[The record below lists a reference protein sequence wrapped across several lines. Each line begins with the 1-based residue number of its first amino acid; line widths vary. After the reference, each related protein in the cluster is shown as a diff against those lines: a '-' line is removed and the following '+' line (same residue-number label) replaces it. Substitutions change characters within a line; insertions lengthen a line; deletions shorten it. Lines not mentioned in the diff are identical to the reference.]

1 MKRLVWLLLA
11 VLAPV
16 LVQVQPVVLSAPAHQ
31 ACCCGCGEC
40 GGACGMPDCL
50 PPPASS
56 STLPV
61 SAQPA
66 KLATVALRRVNQPV
80 ARECGKFFAAFV
92 TSAAVPVA
100 RISPARIAAPASVPL
115 FKAHCSLLV

>member
-16 LVQVQPVVLSAPAHQ
+16 LIQVQPVVLSAPTHQ

-40 GGACGMPDCL
+40 SGACGMPGCL

-66 KLATVALRRVNQPV
+66 KLATVALRRVGQPV
-80 ARECGKFFAAFV
+80 VRECERFFAAFV
-92 TSAAVPVA
+92 KSTTAPVA
-100 RISPARIAAPASVPL
+100 MRSPARIAAPASVPL
-115 FKAHCSLLV
+115 FMAHCSLLV